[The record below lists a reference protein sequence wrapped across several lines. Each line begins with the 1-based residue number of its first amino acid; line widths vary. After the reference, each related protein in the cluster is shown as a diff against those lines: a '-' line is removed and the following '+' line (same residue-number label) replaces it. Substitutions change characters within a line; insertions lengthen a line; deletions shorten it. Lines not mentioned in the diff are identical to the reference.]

1 MSYEDIPEVL
11 RIERVCFSTP
21 WSGDMFE
28 AEIEG
33 PVSYATVAEHDDRV
47 VAYATYRIILDE
59 CHLMNIAVSP
69 EYRRDGVGRELLQYV
84 VDHCRSRGA
93 EYMFLEVRRSNRA
106 AQALYAAFGFHR
118 LGVRRGYYTD
128 NKEDA
133 LILKLDFPKEDE
145 PLAGEEGEG

>member
-69 EYRRDGVGRELLQYV
+69 EYRRDGV
-84 VDHCRSRGA
+84 